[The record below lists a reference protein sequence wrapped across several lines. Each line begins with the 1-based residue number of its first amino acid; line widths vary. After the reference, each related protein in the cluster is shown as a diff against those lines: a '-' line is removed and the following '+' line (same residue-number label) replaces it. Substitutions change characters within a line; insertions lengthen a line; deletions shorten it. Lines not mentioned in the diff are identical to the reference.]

1 MHVHICFIT
10 HKYGS
15 VRTRRQYRV
24 FYIYIFIAHHPP
36 NPDSSPRMGGPD
48 CVYKK
53 YRPGARTKSLS
64 SSTISGPVILSTSAK
79 SRKKSN
85 AAPKRQIGE
94 ADALRPSRAL
104 LIVRIALEAAARR
117 SIQHGRAAQ
126 QSSTRVAACSFAR
139 CQQHAADGAKAIAQ
153 RCRWHQSACSQ
164 RIETASKSETLAGTG
179 VPLRVQ
185 SRSQRHS
192 SHLRLTLY

>member
-1 MHVHICFIT
+1 
-10 HKYGS
+10 
-15 VRTRRQYRV
+15 
-24 FYIYIFIAHHPP
+24 
-36 NPDSSPRMGGPD
+36 MGGPNY
-48 CVYKK
+48 VYKNID
-53 YRPGARTKSLS
+53 RARGPNPSPLARFLGRT
-64 SSTISGPVILSTSAK
+64 TISTSAK

-104 LIVRIALEAAARR
+104 LVVRIALEAAARR

-126 QSSTRVAACSFAR
+126 QSSTRVAPCSFAR

-192 SHLRLTLY
+192 SRLRLTLY

>member
-1 MHVHICFIT
+1 
-10 HKYGS
+10 
-15 VRTRRQYRV
+15 
-24 FYIYIFIAHHPP
+24 
-36 NPDSSPRMGGPD
+36 MGGPNY
-48 CVYKK
+48 VYKNID
-53 YRPGARTKSLS
+53 RARGPNPLS
-64 SSTISGPVILSTSAK
+64 SSTISGPVINSTSAK
-79 SRKKSN
+79 SRKVQRR
-85 AAPKRQIGE
+85 AKRQIGE

-126 QSSTRVAACSFAR
+126 QSSTRVAPCSFAR

>member
-1 MHVHICFIT
+1 
-10 HKYGS
+10 
-15 VRTRRQYRV
+15 
-24 FYIYIFIAHHPP
+24 
-36 NPDSSPRMGGPD
+36 MGGPD

-64 SSTISGPVILSTSAK
+64 SCTISCPVILSTSAK
-79 SRKKSN
+79 SRKVQRR
-85 AAPKRQIGE
+85 AKRQIGE

-126 QSSTRVAACSFAR
+126 QSSTRVAPCSFAR